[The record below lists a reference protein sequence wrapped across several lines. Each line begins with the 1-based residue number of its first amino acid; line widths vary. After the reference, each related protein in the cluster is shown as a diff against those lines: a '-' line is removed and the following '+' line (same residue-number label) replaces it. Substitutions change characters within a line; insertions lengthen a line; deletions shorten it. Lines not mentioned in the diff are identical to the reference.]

1 MPLLSLKFILILMYK
16 LALINEPECIGCTK
30 CIQACPFDA
39 IIGANKQLHTVL
51 KTECTGCGL
60 CVDPCPVDC
69 ISMIEIE
76 KPLYNLERSKQRRRV
91 RRERLAKHGITDQ
104 KMEISKES
112 FALPPENSDQ
122 AKKAI
127 LAIIERTKAK

>member
-1 MPLLSLKFILILMYK
+1 MYK
-16 LALINEPECIGCTK
+16 LALINETDCIGCTK
-30 CIQACPFDA
+30 CVQACPFDA

-69 ISMIEIE
+69 ITMIEIE
-76 KPLYNLERSKQRRRV
+76 KPLYNLERSKQRRRM

-104 KMEISKES
+104 KMEINKET
-112 FALPPENSDQ
+112 FATAPNNTEQ

-127 LAIIERTKAK
+127 FDIIQRTKNK

>member
-1 MPLLSLKFILILMYK
+1 MIYK

-51 KTECTGCGL
+51 NTECTGCGL

-69 ISMIEIE
+69 ITMIEIE
-76 KPLYNLERSKQRRRV
+76 KPLYNLERSKQRRRG
-91 RRERLAKHGITDQ
+91 RRERLAKHGMTDQ
-104 KMEISKES
+104 KMEINKET
-112 FALPPENSDQ
+112 FATPPENSDQ
-122 AKKAI
+122 AKETI
-127 LAIIERTKAK
+127 LAVIARAKHIKEHKS